1 MPRWGS
7 RWKELFFWRWIA
19 LSATLGL
26 FFLALPGC
34 SGSGNQTVFVVVT
47 PTPTPAPT
55 STPTATATP
64 LSPFS
69 ATGSMTTARKS
80 HTATLLA
87 TGQVLVVGGRDNSGN
102 VLASAEL
109 YDPASGKFTA
119 TGSMSD
125 SRVSHTAALLTD
137 GQVLIAGGEDN
148 SGVVVATAELYDP
161 TKGTFT
167 LTTAAF
173 PGTGSNM
180 TAPREFHTATTLANG
195 QVLIAGGQDNSSAI
209 LATAELYDPTKGSFA
224 LTTAAFPGTGTNM
237 TDSRENHTATLFTS
251 GFLGGRVLIAGGLDT
266 SSVVQAS
273 AELYDPANGSFIATG
288 NMTAAREFETA
299 TLLANQQVL
308 FAGGFG
314 VTDALS
320 SAELF
325 NPATGTFAPTGNL
338 GDSRNVAAATLLE
351 TGKVL
356 VAGGANLIGVL
367 DSADLFDPGAS
378 SGAGAFSPAGTMT
391 DSREDFTATLLPSG
405 QVLLAG
411 GIDDGGNT
419 VASAELYQP

>member
-1 MPRWGS
+1 
-7 RWKELFFWRWIA
+7 
-19 LSATLGL
+19 
-26 FFLALPGC
+26 
-34 SGSGNQTVFVVVT
+34 
-47 PTPTPAPT
+47 
-55 STPTATATP
+55 
-64 LSPFS
+64 
-69 ATGSMTTARKS
+69 MTIARKS

-87 TGQVLVVGGRDNSGN
+87 TGQVLVAGGRDNNGN

-109 YDPASGKFTA
+109 YDPTTGKFTA
-119 TGSMSD
+119 TGKMND
-125 SRVSHTAALLTD
+125 SRVSHTAALLAT
-137 GQVLIAGGEDN
+137 GQVLIAGGQND
-148 SGVVVATAELYDP
+148 SGAVVATAELYDP
-161 TKGTFT
+161 SKGTFT

-180 TAPREFHTATTLANG
+180 TDSREFHTATTLANG
-195 QVLIAGGQDNSSAI
+195 QVLIAGGQDNSSTI
-209 LATAELYDPTKGSFA
+209 LATAELYDPAKGSFA

-251 GFLGGRVLIAGGLDT
+251 GFLSGRVLIAGGLDN
-266 SSVVQAS
+266 SSVVEAS
-273 AELYDPANGSFIATG
+273 AELYDPANGSFTATG

-325 NPATGTFAPTGNL
+325 NPATATFAPTGNL
-338 GDSRNVAAATLLE
+338 SDARNLAAATLLE
-351 TGKVL
+351 SGKVL
-356 VAGGANLIGVL
+356 VAGGADLIDVL
-367 DSADLFDPGAS
+367 NSADLFDPGAN
-378 SGAGAFSPAGTMT
+378 SGAGAFTPAGTMT

-411 GIDDGGNT
+411 GIDDAGNT
-419 VASAELYQP
+419 VASAELYKP

>member
-1 MPRWGS
+1 M
-7 RWKELFFWRWIA
+7 
-19 LSATLGL
+19 
-26 FFLALPGC
+26 
-34 SGSGNQTVFVVVT
+34 
-47 PTPTPAPT
+47 
-55 STPTATATP
+55 TA
-64 LSPFS
+64 
-69 ATGSMTTARKS
+69 ARKS

-87 TGQVLVVGGRDNSGN
+87 TGQVLVVGGRDNNGN

-109 YDPASGKFTA
+109 YDPTTGKFTA

-125 SRVSHTAALLTD
+125 SRESHTAALLTD
-137 GQVLIAGGEDN
+137 GQVLIAGGQDD
-148 SGVVVATAELYDP
+148 SGAVVATAELYDP

-180 TAPREFHTATTLANG
+180 TDSREFHTATTLANG

-209 LATAELYDPTKGSFA
+209 LATAELYDPAKGSFV

-237 TDSRENHTATLFTS
+237 TDSRENQTATLFTS
-251 GFLGGRVLIAGGLDT
+251 GFLSGRVLIAGGLDNG
-266 SSVVQAS
+266 SVVDAS
-273 AELYDPANGSFIATG
+273 AELYDPANGSFTATG

-308 FAGGFG
+308 IAGGFG
-314 VTDALS
+314 VSDALS

-338 GDSRNVAAATLLE
+338 SDARNLAAAALLE
-351 TGKVL
+351 SGKVL
-356 VAGGANLIGVL
+356 VAGGADLIGVL
-367 DSADLFDPGAS
+367 NSADLFDPGAD

-411 GIDDGGNT
+411 GIDDAGNT
-419 VASAELYQP
+419 VASAELYKP

>member
-1 MPRWGS
+1 MSRWGS
-7 RWKELFFWRWIA
+7 RGKELFFWRSIA
-19 LSATLGL
+19 LSATLG
-26 FFLALPGC
+26 FFLLALPGC
-34 SGSGNQTVFVVVT
+34 GGSGNQTVFVVVT

-55 STPTATATP
+55 FTPTATPTP

-69 ATGSMTTARKS
+69 ATGSMTIARKS

-87 TGQVLVVGGRDNSGN
+87 TGQVLVVGGRDNNGN

-109 YDPASGKFTA
+109 YDPTTGKFTA

-125 SRVSHTAALLTD
+125 SRVSHTAALLTN
-137 GQVLIAGGEDN
+137 GQVLIAGGQDD
-148 SGVVVATAELYDP
+148 SGAVLATAELYDP

-173 PGTGSNM
+173 PGIGSNM
-180 TAPREFHTATTLANG
+180 TDSREFHTATTLLNG
-195 QVLIAGGQDNSSAI
+195 QVLIAGGQDNNSTI
-209 LATAELYDPTKGSFA
+209 LATAELYDKGSFV
-224 LTTAAFPGTGTNM
+224 LTSTNM
-237 TDSRENHTATLFTS
+237 TDSRENQTATLFTS
-251 GFLGGRVLIAGGLDT
+251 GFLSGRVLIAGGLDNG
-266 SSVVQAS
+266 SVVDAS
-273 AELYDPANGSFIATG
+273 AELYDPANGSFTATG

-308 FAGGFG
+308 IAGGFG
-314 VTDALS
+314 VSDALS

-338 GDSRNVAAATLLE
+338 SDARNLAAATLLE

-356 VAGGANLIGVL
+356 VAGGADLIGVL
-367 DSADLFDPGAS
+367 NSADLFDPGAD

-411 GIDDGGNT
+411 GIDDAGNT
-419 VASAELYQP
+419 VASAELYKP